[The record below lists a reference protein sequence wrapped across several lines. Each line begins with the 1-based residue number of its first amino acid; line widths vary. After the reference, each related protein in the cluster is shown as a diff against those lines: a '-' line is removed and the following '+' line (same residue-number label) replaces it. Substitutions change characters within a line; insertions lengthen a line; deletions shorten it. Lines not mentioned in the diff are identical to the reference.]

1 MSPALSLLPGVDHNL
16 TEFSLLQQS
25 ETEFAPLR
33 AYPDVSMASER
44 FQFSSQDHTTR
55 TSERGSLSQHPL
67 AQASILSEE
76 GESSCCSLSQH
87 SLSPGEQSKREEKV
101 HSPVIVIDTS
111 SREKDLETLIKPGAK
126 LEGEPAEDETFF
138 LSKNIP
144 AQHLLNLLQKD
155 VGMLSSNS
163 SATSSA
169 SETSVKRTEPS
180 TEESKS
186 TEVCELITQQTTD
199 VREHP
204 PGEVSFPQHQTQQQ
218 DKVSDPDQPQ
228 TVLSEVSNITVG
240 SRSTQP
246 DESSEMLHRELLS
259 EVEKR
264 SRIEAESKNKPQ
276 KRPTPPGPSLTPF
289 LKQMSEEK
297 PSASRTNVV
306 GMQWTGPFS
315 TGVERVCREQDL
327 WSSGNHTGLDG
338 SYLGF
343 LPQSQSTPGIFNV
356 PTKSSVKAKL
366 GHLSS
371 IESSKENSYQSVPK
385 ISQQPAFPVVCTHNT
400 HTATQC
406 QEEAAST
413 KVQSLPSLNYM
424 QKVDAWRANQ
434 SSGKMSLFD
443 SLSLQ
448 GFSSI
453 PSKQKSYDA
462 VSDSLN
468 QLVSQKIRSLQQ
480 PLVSGA
486 ATQTSSTAPSGYSS
500 PRRTEAVGSALADEE
515 NTGSAVPPSASPLGR
530 SQSHSSLSTVVMS
543 VQKDQQIDR
552 PSERD
557 KSQSQDDDAHHH
569 DQTNTIQT
577 SHLMSL
583 GHFSDV
589 SLDRDLTLSSS
600 QDSYSGVKLGTSIGT
615 SSVVSLEIDNY
626 VPSWTSKLST
636 PPPLPKP
643 RELNIDE
650 RIPLYLR
657 NLGIDQSPSTILT
670 PFVPRGPI
678 REPEFSPTEFCT
690 IKGSTGTPTKSTQPS
705 EGGSPHKEEFSQS
718 SILSVDSSISIP
730 FSLDGLCPA
739 ATIPEQARR
748 TSPTSDTEA
757 RQSKHKLAP
766 YTSPDENTRSSTLQ
780 PCQQQ
785 KDGSLSSSGRISQL
799 EDKFNSEDR
808 KSVV

>member
-1 MSPALSLLPGVDHNL
+1 MCIVFYILCECITCRWIIIIYV
-16 TEFSLLQQS
+16 
-25 ETEFAPLR
+25 LR

-44 FQFSSQDHTTR
+44 FQFLSQDHTTC

-76 GESSCCSLSQH
+76 GKSSCCSLSQH
-87 SLSPGEQSKREEKV
+87 SLSPGEQSKREERV
-101 HSPVIVIDTS
+101 HPPVIVIDMS

-126 LEGEPAEDETFF
+126 LEGEPVEDETFF

-144 AQHLLNLLQKD
+144 AQHLLKLLQKD

-186 TEVCELITQQTTD
+186 TEVCELTTQQTTD

-204 PGEVSFPQHQTQQQ
+204 PGEVSFPQQQTQQQ
-218 DKVSDPDQPQ
+218 HKVSDPDQPQ

-264 SRIEAESKNKPQ
+264 SRIEAESKNKQQ
-276 KRPTPPGPSLTPF
+276 KRPTPPGPSLTPN
-289 LKQMSEEK
+289 LKQMSEGK

-343 LPQSQSTPGIFNV
+343 LPQSQSTPGIFNA
-356 PTKSSVKAKL
+356 PTKSSVKDKL

-371 IESSKENSYQSVPK
+371 IESSKENSYQSVTK

-400 HTATQC
+400 NTATQC
-406 QEEAAST
+406 QEDAASA

-434 SSGKMSLFD
+434 SSGKVSLFD
-443 SLSLQ
+443 RLSLQ

-453 PSKQKSYDA
+453 PSKQKGYDA
-462 VSDSLN
+462 VSGSLN
-468 QLVSQKIRSLQQ
+468 ELVSQKIRSLQQ

-543 VQKDQQIDR
+543 VQKDQQIDS

-557 KSQSQDDDAHHH
+557 KSQNQDDDAHHH

-577 SHLMSL
+577 SHLTSL

-600 QDSYSGVKLGTSIGT
+600 QDSCSGVKLGTSIGT

-636 PPPLPKP
+636 PPLPKP

-650 RIPLYLR
+650 RIPV
-657 NLGIDQSPSTILT
+657 NLKNKKQPGKNTLCLDLHFIIWSSLCFFCCFFSSCI
-670 PFVPRGPI
+670 FV
-678 REPEFSPTEFCT
+678 TW
-690 IKGSTGTPTKSTQPS
+690 
-705 EGGSPHKEEFSQS
+705 
-718 SILSVDSSISIP
+718 V
-730 FSLDGLCPA
+730 
-739 ATIPEQARR
+739 
-748 TSPTSDTEA
+748 
-757 RQSKHKLAP
+757 
-766 YTSPDENTRSSTLQ
+766 
-780 PCQQQ
+780 
-785 KDGSLSSSGRISQL
+785 
-799 EDKFNSEDR
+799 
-808 KSVV
+808 